1 MRTRTRIATAI
12 ATGAVATALIASPA
26 LARAQDGGVGPDQVR
41 STQQSTQQIG
51 TCDGTGVGSGPRAGQ
66 NGQGNGGQGRGAG
79 MGTGAGLG
87 TGVRADLTDVASGT
101 LTDAQK
107 SVVAALA
114 EEEKLAHDLYVAF
127 ADQYSTR
134 AFTRIANAETQ
145 HLAELRTILDR
156 YSIAD
161 PTVGLAE
168 GTFATAATQD
178 LYNKLLADG
187 SAGVDAAYAAART
200 VESTDITTLQS
211 SVVGVTAPDVLQVY
225 ANLLAGS
232 QRHLVTFGG

>member
-26 LARAQDGGVGPDQVR
+26 LARAQDGGIGPDQVR

-51 TCDGTGVGSGPRAGQ
+51 TCDGTGVGPGPRAGQ
-66 NGQGNGGQGRGAG
+66 NSQGNGGQGRGAG
-79 MGTGAGLG
+79 MG

-101 LTDAQK
+101 LTDTQK
-107 SVVAALA
+107 SAVAALA

-145 HLAELRTILDR
+145 HLAELRIILER

-161 PTVGLAE
+161 PTAGLAA

-178 LYNKLLADG
+178 LDNKLLADG

-232 QRHLVTFGG
+232 QRHLVAFGG

>member
-26 LARAQDGGVGPDQVR
+26 LARAQDGGIGPDQVR

-51 TCDGTGVGSGPRAGQ
+51 TCDGTGVGPGPRAGQ

-79 MGTGAGLG
+79 MGTG
-87 TGVRADLTDVASGT
+87 VRADLTDVASGT
-101 LTDAQK
+101 LTDTQK
-107 SVVAALA
+107 SAVAALA

-145 HLAELRTILDR
+145 HLAELRTILER

-161 PTVGLAE
+161 PTAGLAA

-232 QRHLVTFGG
+232 QRHLVAFGG

>member
-26 LARAQDGGVGPDQVR
+26 LARAQDGGIGPDQVR

-51 TCDGTGVGSGPRAGQ
+51 TCDGTGVGPGPRAGQ

-79 MGTGAGLG
+79 MGTG
-87 TGVRADLTDVASGT
+87 VRADLTDVASGT
-101 LTDAQK
+101 LTDTQK
-107 SVVAALA
+107 SAVAALA
-114 EEEKLAHDLYVAF
+114 AEEKLAHDLYVAF
-127 ADQYSTR
+127 ADQYPTR

-145 HLAELRTILDR
+145 HLAELRIILER

-161 PTVGLAE
+161 PTAGLAA

-232 QRHLVTFGG
+232 RRHLVAFGG